1 VPEGPNL
8 ITFVAKANG
17 YWSKAGLNVDIAKG
31 TGSVGAAQ
39 AIGNGQFQFGLSAAT
54 AGLQQAALGLP
65 LMQIASGFL
74 IRRLH
79 QIHLALFIREVGDLD
94 ITTIQFT
101 ALSVLYQRG
110 EIDQSEL
117 AVQVGI
123 DRTNVSDVVRRL
135 LERGYVTV
143 RVNPAHGRRRLI
155 GLTDD
160 GIAFLKLADQC
171 GSRAHERTVAALA
184 KADREM
190 FAALLQ
196 RLVQEQ
202 NALGRSPLHLK

>member
-1 VPEGPNL
+1 MPKK
-8 ITFVAKANG
+8 I
-17 YWSKAGLNVDIAKG
+17 S
-31 TGSVGAAQ
+31 
-39 AIGNGQFQFGLSAAT
+39 LSATAT
-54 AGLQQAALGLP
+54 WTKTSSPAPLFADSP
-65 LMQIASGFL
+65 LMERVGFL

-79 QIHLALFIREVGDLD
+79 QIHLALFVQEVGDLD

-117 AVQVGI
+117 AVQAGM

-135 LERGYVTV
+135 LDRGYVTV
-143 RVNPAHGRRRLI
+143 RVNPAHGRKRLI
-155 GLTDD
+155 GLTAE
-160 GIAFLKLADQC
+160 GIAFLKLADGC
-171 GSRAHERTVAALA
+171 ASRAHERTVASLA
-184 KADREM
+184 EPDRKV

>member
-1 VPEGPNL
+1 MVRASHPSCPFPLRTVPCRR
-8 ITFVAKANG
+8 KATRE
-17 YWSKAGLNVDIAKG
+17 K
-31 TGSVGAAQ
+31 
-39 AIGNGQFQFGLSAAT
+39 
-54 AGLQQAALGLP
+54 LP
-65 LMQIASGFL
+65 SSTPLFAETPLTERFGFL

-79 QIHLALFIREVGDLD
+79 QIHVALFIQEAGNID

-101 ALSVLYQRG
+101 ELSILYRRG
-110 EIDQSEL
+110 EIDQNEL
-117 AVQVGI
+117 AVQVGM

-155 GLTDD
+155 GLTAQ
-160 GIAFLKLADQC
+160 GIAFLKLADGC
-171 GSRAHERTVAALA
+171 ASRAHERTVASLA
-184 KADREM
+184 EPDRQV

-202 NALGRSPLHLK
+202 NALGR